1 MPNQVDDTL
10 LRAMSDYELSRVRP
24 ETNQWRILPTVAPHP
39 VQTNREFP
47 GHCCLG
53 NVLVSTHRQ
62 VHIATPPVRVTPYRC
77 LRCFSQQVAQQR
89 IALLTEM
96 SQSLLAGTRV
106 LARDE
111 SNVAT
116 DLLATGKPIRRPN
129 DLNVG

>member
-1 MPNQVDDTL
+1 MPNQVDDAL
-10 LRAMSDYELSRVRP
+10 LHAMSGCELSRVRT
-24 ETNQWRILPTVAPHP
+24 ETNQLRIVPTVAPHP

-77 LRCFSQQVAQQR
+77 LRCFFQQVAQQR
-89 IALLTEM
+89 IALLTSM
-96 SQSLLAGTRV
+96 SQSLLAGTGV

-111 SNVAT
+111 SKCSYR
-116 DLLATGKPIRRPN
+116 LLAKGNRSGVPMT
-129 DLNVG
+129 